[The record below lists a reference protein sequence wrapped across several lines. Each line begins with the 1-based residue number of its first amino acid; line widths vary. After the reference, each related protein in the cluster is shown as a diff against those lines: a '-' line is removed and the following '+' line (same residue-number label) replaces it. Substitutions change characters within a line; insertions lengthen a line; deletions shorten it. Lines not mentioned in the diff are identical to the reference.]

1 MEDPIVVIKSG
12 KLRGKVEIDYCG
24 GKYYSFRGIPY
35 AKPPIGNLRFKAPL
49 PPDQWSGIR
58 DAVKHQSECCCRDLM
73 FNQIIGSEDCL
84 YLNVYTPQIHCES
97 MHLKP
102 VMFWI
107 HGGGFVRGSG
117 NSDTYGPDFLITQDV
132 VIVTINYRL
141 GILGF
146 LNFEDPSL
154 DVPGNAGLK
163 DQVMGLK
170 WVRENI
176 ANFGGDPS
184 NVTIFGE
191 SAGAASV
198 HLLMLSP
205 LARDLFHKGIV
216 QSGTAFSWWA
226 NGQRTLPLL
235 QLALDM
241 SGLSEEAALDILLAL
256 STNELIELQ
265 ERIPDNFLPSFRRP
279 FVPVV
284 ESHLSNNTF
293 LSEEPIRILK
303 SGSYSHV
310 PMMIGFTSRE
320 GMISDMFRN
329 DSSTTPEGSQF
340 VVDFESMIPHSF
352 NTSSGTELS
361 KTIADIVKQFY
372 FGTLSVS
379 KQKNQYYLMQGDS
392 GFIWPTYMSIKHQ
405 LFTSAQPIYLYRV
418 SIETDLNI
426 MKMLTQNV
434 YPGACHADD
443 LGYLFMNALTPPL
456 APHSLELQSVKRF
469 TTLWGNFAKTGNP
482 NPITP
487 DTLINVPWKPVEKA
501 DKLHY
506 LEIGENLTVGINPDQ
521 ERAEFW
527 DDLSQDLK
535 SNKL

>member
-205 LARDLFHKGIV
+205 LAR
-216 QSGTAFSWWA
+216 
-226 NGQRTLPLL
+226 
-235 QLALDM
+235 
-241 SGLSEEAALDILLAL
+241 
-256 STNELIELQ
+256 
-265 ERIPDNFLPSFRRP
+265 
-279 FVPVV
+279 
-284 ESHLSNNTF
+284 
-293 LSEEPIRILK
+293 
-303 SGSYSHV
+303 
-310 PMMIGFTSRE
+310 
-320 GMISDMFRN
+320 
-329 DSSTTPEGSQF
+329 
-340 VVDFESMIPHSF
+340 
-352 NTSSGTELS
+352 
-361 KTIADIVKQFY
+361 
-372 FGTLSVS
+372 
-379 KQKNQYYLMQGDS
+379 
-392 GFIWPTYMSIKHQ
+392 GFIY
-405 LFTSAQPIYLYRV
+405 
-418 SIETDLNI
+418 
-426 MKMLTQNV
+426 
-434 YPGACHADD
+434 
-443 LGYLFMNALTPPL
+443 
-456 APHSLELQSVKRF
+456 
-469 TTLWGNFAKTGNP
+469 
-482 NPITP
+482 
-487 DTLINVPWKPVEKA
+487 
-501 DKLHY
+501 
-506 LEIGENLTVGINPDQ
+506 
-521 ERAEFW
+521 
-527 DDLSQDLK
+527 
-535 SNKL
+535 